1 MSGDEALACFH
12 PATRAWFLENIGTPT
27 DIQRQVWP
35 VSSAGEHILL
45 TAPTGSGKTL
55 AAFLWALDRL
65 LSGAWEAGALRVLY
79 ISPLKALGNDIQKN
93 LLGPLTG
100 LRGAFEMA
108 GQRPPELRA
117 LTRSG
122 DTPQTERQRMLRRPP
137 EILITTPESLN
148 ILLTSRRGRE
158 LFTGLK
164 AVILDEIH
172 AIAGGRRGVHLM
184 TAVERLTEL
193 TGEFQRIALSAT
205 IQPLETAAAFVG
217 GFRRLHADAA
227 PSSEAALQPRPV
239 RVLSSAA
246 PKRYELTVRAAPLL
260 AQDPG
265 DDDVW
270 TAMASDFLKRIAA
283 NRSTLFFTN
292 SRRLAERLTRLI
304 NEAAGESLALCH
316 HGSLSRELRL
326 AAEERLKS
334 GELRAIV
341 ATSSLELGI
350 DIGSVDE
357 VVLVQTPRTVAS
369 TLQRLGRAGHG
380 VGQTSRGAIYPSHGR
395 DYLDAALMARAT
407 LDRDIEALKPLDA
420 PLDVLAQILVSI
432 AIPEERSVDEVY
444 GLIRQS
450 YSYRN
455 LDRREFDLTLE
466 MLAGR
471 YADSRIRELRP
482 RIALDRIRG
491 VMRARDGADRV
502 LYMSG
507 GVIPDRGYFDLRL
520 LESSAK
526 IGELDEE
533 FVWERSLGDN
543 FSLGNRYWKIVA
555 ITHNDVFAI
564 PGENANAVAPFWR
577 AETEDRGLAFCDRLA
592 QFLAEVNDRLNDP
605 ALREEIARDYALE
618 PLAADRLVEFLREQR
633 SAANGAPLPQ
643 KDLLL
648 IERFH
653 DPINQSDQMQV
664 ILHTLRG
671 GRVNRPL
678 SLALKAAWRERYG
691 VRLAAMH
698 DDDAVLIALPPDFA
712 AAELLELLAP
722 ERIEALL
729 RLSLESS
736 GYFGARFRENAG
748 RALLLPPR
756 GFRTRLPLW
765 FNRMRAKKL
774 MEATARYADFPILLE
789 TWRTCLRDEFE
800 LGPLVEYLHDLRTGA
815 VRIVETATRTPSPFA
830 RNLTYQETNYFMYAD
845 DSPAGESQSNLDDA
859 LISRVAY
866 GDAPRTQFDEATFV
880 ELEARLKRTAP
891 GYAPH
896 SALELTE
903 WIKERVL
910 IPLDEWRELRAAV
923 ARDGGEFPPD
933 EALQSTALAALAP
946 GATVVC
952 ITATETLAE
961 LAGALSE
968 NPERLLA
975 LVSRFLAHYGP
986 IAPEFLDAVFGLAP
1000 GFRADLV
1007 DRLQR
1012 DRRIVASQFG
1022 RATPQICDA
1031 QNAEHLL
1038 RLERRRARQ
1047 KSVVLPLAK
1056 LPLFLAALHGMARK
1070 DVPPANGRDGPA
1082 AVDALDALKT
1092 NLDRLLGFPASAALW
1107 ETELLPARPGAY
1119 QPALLDAVF
1128 ADADLYWFGCG
1139 RRTLS
1144 FAFAED
1150 LELYLAESQTLAP
1163 ERLALR
1169 DQLFREEGARYPL
1182 LELAARAGRG
1192 AAETTEAL
1200 WDLAWNGLAA
1210 ADSFAVV
1217 RRAAESS
1224 FRSLRTAPGG
1234 RLSRPGGQRWSTG
1247 RASGGLWQALPVFE
1261 VEKDT
1266 LRAEELVRARL
1277 RQLFLRYGVLFRELL
1292 EQEAPALRWRRVFR
1306 TLRLMELSG
1315 EIAGGYFF
1323 EGVSGLQFASAEAL
1337 RLLAGDLPEDAFW
1350 WCSARDPVSLCGRS
1364 LPGFSA
1370 SLPPRAAGAA
1380 ILWQG
1385 ARPLVISRRFGQSL
1399 DIAVPPDDPAL
1410 PGALAMA
1417 GEWVRRTVQP
1427 LGKIQCATI
1436 NGVAAVRSPY
1446 RAAMLAAGFQ
1456 ADYRYL
1462 ILRRGN

>member
-1 MSGDEALACFH
+1 MNGAEALASFH
-12 PATRAWFLENIGTPT
+12 PATRRWFLTNIGAPT
-27 DIQRQVWP
+27 DIQQQVWP

-65 LSGAWEAGALRVLY
+65 LSGAWESGALRVLY

-93 LLGPLTG
+93 LLGPLAG
-100 LRGAFEMA
+100 LREEFQIAGANA
-108 GQRPPELRA
+108 PEVRVM
-117 LTRSG
+117 TRSG

-148 ILLTSRRGRE
+148 ILLTSQRGRE
-158 LFTGLK
+158 LFPGLK

-193 TGEFQRIALSAT
+193 AGEFQRIALSAT
-205 IQPLETAAAFVG
+205 VQPLDVAAAFVG
-217 GFRRLHADAA
+217 GFRRLERDQA
-227 PSSEAALQPRPV
+227 PESDAALQPRPV

-260 AQDPG
+260 AKDPG

-270 TAMASDFLKRIAA
+270 TSMASDFLKRIEA

-304 NEAAGESLALCH
+304 NEAAGDSLALCH

-407 LDRDIEALKPLDA
+407 LDRDIEALRPLDA

-432 AIPEERSVDEVY
+432 AVPEERRVDDVY
-444 GLIRQS
+444 GLLRQS

-491 VMRARDGADRV
+491 VMRARDGADRI

-564 PGENANAVAPFWR
+564 PGENSNAVAPFWR

-592 QFLAEVNDRLNDP
+592 EFLAGVNERLKDP
-605 ALREEIARDYALE
+605 GLGAELERDYAME
-618 PLAADRLVEFLREQR
+618 PAAAERLIEFLREQR
-633 SAANGAPLPQ
+633 AATGGAPLPQ
-643 KDLLL
+643 KNLLL
-648 IERFH
+648 VERFH

-691 VRLAAMH
+691 MRLEANH
-698 DDDAVLIALPPDFA
+698 DDDAVLVALPPDFSV
-712 AAELLELLAP
+712 AELLELLAP
-722 ERIEALL
+722 ERLEALL
-729 RLSLESS
+729 RASLESS

-765 FNRMRAKKL
+765 FNRMRSKKL
-774 MEATARYADFPILLE
+774 MEATARYEDFPILLE
-789 TWRTCLRDEFE
+789 TWRTCLRDDFE
-800 LGPLVEYLHDLRTGA
+800 LGPLVDYLRDLQSGA
-815 VRIVETATRTPSPFA
+815 VRIFETATRTPSPFS
-830 RNLTYQETNYFMYAD
+830 RNLTYHETNYFMYAD
-845 DSPAGESQSNLDDA
+845 DAPAGEAKSNLDDA
-859 LISRVAY
+859 LIGRVAY
-866 GDAPRTQFDEATFV
+866 GDAPRTQFDEASLL
-880 ELEARLKRTAP
+880 ELDARLKRTAP

-896 SALELTE
+896 SALEVTE

-910 IPLDEWRELRAAV
+910 TPLDEWRELRAAV
-923 ARDGGEFPPD
+923 ERDGAEFPSD
-933 EALQSTALAALAP
+933 EALQSSVLAALLP
-946 GATVVC
+946 GASLPVVLS
-952 ITATETLAE
+952 AETLAD
-961 LAGALSE
+961 LGDALTE
-968 NPERLLA
+968 KPERLVA
-975 LVSRFLAHYGP
+975 LVARFLSHYGP
-986 IAPEFLDAVFGLAP
+986 TPPELLDATFGFTPEFREA
-1000 GFRADLV
+1000 LV
-1007 DRLQR
+1007 ARLQR
-1012 DRRIVASQFG
+1012 ERRLVISNFG

-1047 KSVVLPLAK
+1047 RAVVLPLEK
-1056 LPLFLAALHGMARK
+1056 LPLFLATLHGMARSAAPS
-1070 DVPPANGRDGPA
+1070 DDSSDSRDGLEALQRNLERLFGYPA
-1082 AVDALDALKT
+1082 
-1092 NLDRLLGFPASAALW
+1092 PAALW
-1107 ETELLPARPGAY
+1107 ETELLPARPGVY

-1139 RRTLS
+1139 PRSLS
-1144 FAFAED
+1144 FAFGED
-1150 LELYLAESQTLAP
+1150 LELYLPESRTRAP
-1163 ERLALR
+1163 EQRALC
-1169 DQLFREEGARYPL
+1169 DQLFREEGARLPL
-1182 LELAARAGRG
+1182 IELAARAGRS

-1200 WDLAWNGLAA
+1200 WNLAWAGLAT

-1217 RRAAESS
+1217 RRAAESG
-1224 FRSLRTAPGG
+1224 FRIPRTAPGG
-1234 RLSRPGGQRWSTG
+1234 RPPRPGGQRWSGG
-1247 RASGGLWQALPVFE
+1247 RASGGLWQSLPVFDIE
-1261 VEKDT
+1261 QDP

-1292 EQEAPALRWRRVFR
+1292 EQELPALRWRRVFR

-1323 EGVSGLQFASAEAL
+1323 EGLSGLQFASAEAL
-1337 RLLAGDLPEDAFW
+1337 RLLARDLPEDACW
-1350 WCSARDPVSLCGRS
+1350 WCSARDPVSLCGRA
-1364 LPGFSA
+1364 LPGFSTR
-1370 SLPPRAAGAA
+1370 LPPRAAGAA

-1385 ARPLVISRRFGQSL
+1385 ARPLVISRRYGQSL
-1399 DIAVPPDDPAL
+1399 DIAVDPDDPAL
-1410 PGALAMA
+1410 PGALAML
-1417 GEWVRRTVQP
+1417 GEWVRRTVRPQA
-1427 LGKIQCATI
+1427 KIQCTTI
-1436 NGVAAVRSPY
+1436 NGVAAVQSPY
-1446 RAAMLAAGFQ
+1446 RAALVAAGFQ